1 MFCCHPWVLLQ
12 AVFLFLIICLSICPS
27 TRIATCVSPTTP
39 WQQRG
44 SPHQPAPPRL
54 THTSCLGSK
63 ALLLQLRNCSLCNR
77 QGSREGAGAHTPPPL
92 RGPCDL
98 QREKRV
104 KQRKRNEKDHQKQIS
119 KAGERKAKREIHVE
133 KDWDTET
140 QTDGPRPGRG
150 HQTKGEG
157 RRE

>member
-1 MFCCHPWVLLQ
+1 M
-12 AVFLFLIICLSICPS
+12 
-27 TRIATCVSPTTP
+27 
-39 WQQRG
+39 
-44 SPHQPAPPRL
+44 
-54 THTSCLGSK
+54 
-63 ALLLQLRNCSLCNR
+63 LQLINCSLCNR

-104 KQRKRNEKDHQKQIS
+104 KQRKRNEKDHQKQIG

-140 QTDGPRPGRG
+140 QTDGPRQGRG